1 MNGKNLSAALGWLRF
16 HAFHRPHTVID
27 EPRPSVPGP
36 VGVQLTS
43 KAIAPDDPV
52 QNMSAQQLAVAVHER
67 RRAGLG
73 S

>member
-16 HAFHRPHTVID
+16 HAWHVPHVRID
-27 EPRPSVPGP
+27 EARPNVTGP
-36 VGVQLTS
+36 VGVQLAS

-52 QNMSAQQLAVAVHER
+52 QNMSAQQLAVAVNER